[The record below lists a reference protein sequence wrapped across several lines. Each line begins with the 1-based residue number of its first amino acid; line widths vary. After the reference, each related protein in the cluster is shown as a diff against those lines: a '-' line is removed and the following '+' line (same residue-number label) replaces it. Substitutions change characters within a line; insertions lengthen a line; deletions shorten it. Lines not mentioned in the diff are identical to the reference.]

1 MGQFS
6 SFKRKHTQ
14 RMAKKSSQEGASKS
28 DLARQYLS
36 KHSGASV
43 SQIKEGLAAEGV
55 SISTA
60 LASKIKYGRSKNG
73 TPKKGRGRR
82 KATGRKTASGISK
95 AEEIRQSIRRFGKRF
110 RPRDVVAELAEKGV
124 AVSSAQVSTIA
135 KSLGMRRRRKGR
147 RGALAST
154 GTARAAGHRDASVSV
169 SDLVATKKLADQLGG
184 IDNVKVA
191 LDALSKL
198 A

>member
-1 MGQFS
+1 
-6 SFKRKHTQ
+6 
-14 RMAKKSSQEGASKS
+14 MAKRTSQEGAASKS

-36 KHSGASV
+36 KHADASV
-43 SQIKEGLAAEGV
+43 SQIKDGLAAEGV
-55 SISTA
+55 TISTA

-82 KATGRKTASGISK
+82 KATGRKTAGRKTAGGISK
-95 AEEIRQSIRRFGKRF
+95 ADEIRQSIRRFGKRF

-147 RGALAST
+147 GRALAAT
-154 GTARAAGHRDASVSV
+154 GAARHTASREASVSV
-169 SDLVATKKLADQLGG
+169 SSLVATKKLADQLGG
-184 IDNVKVA
+184 IENVKVA